1 MVTNRTVVCVIFIAT
16 VMAYFPSFLSW
27 YNSYSVLGP
36 SFFGSKI
43 RAVQFE
49 KGYLNVTIINADR
62 DYIISEITIYLEYGK
77 GAVILLHELVH
88 EPISL
93 GTQSICVDFNWP
105 SGYAYKLLLK
115 KSDGATLFRSQ
126 IAP

>member
-1 MVTNRTVVCVIFIAT
+1 M
-16 VMAYFPSFLSW
+16 
-27 YNSYSVLGP
+27 
-36 SFFGSKI
+36 
-43 RAVQFE
+43 QFE

-115 KSDGATLFRSQ
+115 KSDGNFIPFSNRSIERSAQ
-126 IAP
+126 RLKIYC